1 MVKLKD
7 IRKDDEYIS
16 AYYAPE
22 GKDGNLGYVRIRISD
37 REVVEKRLT
46 DEDGRIEFYCKH
58 VRKALRD
65 MLEEGETPTERTIMW
80 Y

>member
-1 MVKLKD
+1 MVKLKN
-7 IRKDDEYIS
+7 ICKDDKYIS

-22 GKDGNLGYVRIRISD
+22 GEEEELGYVKIRISD
-37 REVVEKRLT
+37 REVVEKRVT
-46 DEDGRIEFYCKH
+46 SEDGVLGFYYKH

-65 MLEEGETPTERTIMW
+65 ILEEGETPKERTVMW

>member
-1 MVKLKD
+1 MVKLKN

-22 GKDGNLGYVRIRISD
+22 GEDGELGYVKLRISD
-37 REVVEKRLT
+37 REVVEKQVT
-46 DEDGRIEFYCKH
+46 KEDGRLGFYYKH

-65 MLEEGETPTERTIMW
+65 ILDEGEIPKERTVMW